1 MARKG
6 NPISVRLDLNR
17 SSDSSWFNDYYYGK
31 LVYQD
36 INLRSYVGSIRP
48 PTRLTFGFRPG
59 KCIIIHCQKRTF
71 INFFLPF
78 FFILLI
84 SCLVLAV
91 VSCLSLLLGFGW
103 SFSFIL
109 SKIAFMI
116 LGSGLHVVFRRLGWA
131 FPALLTSC
139 SMYMV
144 GASGDAPFDLNNP
157 PETDAAASGDAPFDL
172 NNPPA
177 PDAAASGER
186 NPPVED
192 LVRQA
197 RIKFERAGKLTK
209 RAEELTQRAEELTQR
224 AKILQNYS
232 SRKQREKGNRLSRL
246 CILAEKR
253 FKLIKRKNEKLKRL
267 IIDNLFK

>member
-36 INLRSYVGSIRP
+36 LNLRSYVGSIRP
-48 PTRLTFGFRPG
+48 PTRLTFGSRPG
-59 KCIIIHCQKRTF
+59 RCIIIHCQKRTF
-71 INFFLPF
+71 INFFLKF

-186 NPPVED
+186 NLPW
-192 LVRQA
+192 RTWSASQ
-197 RIKFERAGKLTK
+197 IKFERAGELTK
-209 RAEELTQRAEELTQR
+209 KAEELTQKAEELTQRH
-224 AKILQNYS
+224 KS
-232 SRKQREKGNRLSRL
+232 SKTTAPGSSGRKGIAFLGYV
-246 CILAEKR
+246 
-253 FKLIKRKNEKLKRL
+253 F
-267 IIDNLFK
+267 